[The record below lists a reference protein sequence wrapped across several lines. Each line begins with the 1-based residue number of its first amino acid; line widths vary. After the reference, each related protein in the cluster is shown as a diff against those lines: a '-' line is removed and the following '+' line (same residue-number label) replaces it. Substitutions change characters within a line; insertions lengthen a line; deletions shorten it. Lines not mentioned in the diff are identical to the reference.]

1 MKPELE
7 ALIIL
12 SEECAEVVQSVSKIF
27 RFGIDDMNNN
37 LTNRTKLENEI
48 GDVLALVD
56 ILQKMDIISFT
67 NIEQASIVKK
77 EKLKK
82 WSALGEYCDF

>member
-1 MKPELE
+1 MKSDLE

-27 RFGIDDMNNN
+27 RFGVDDVNNN

-56 ILQKMDIISFT
+56 ILQKMDMISFS
-67 NIEQASIVKK
+67 NVEKASLLKK

-82 WSALGEYCDF
+82 WSSLGEYCEF

>member
-1 MKPELE
+1 MKTELE

-12 SEECAEVVQSVSKIF
+12 SEECAEVVQAVSKIF
-27 RFGIDDMNNN
+27 RFGIDDMNNS

-56 ILQKMDIISFT
+56 IMQRMDMISFT
-67 NIEQASIVKK
+67 NIEQASTVKK

-82 WSALGEYCDF
+82 WSSLGEYCDF